1 MIGVR
6 SHFPVL
12 VFEVAGGGVM
22 AQSLGGRVDELV
34 RALRAF
40 EPGEYSGEDCA
51 RLVTTFSRAEK
62 ALAAARVRAAARSA
76 ESNQHRREGF
86 ADPSEW
92 LSRLTGGTARDARN
106 QLDTMKRLELCPATR
121 DAVNSGE
128 VSLGQADEI
137 ARTEDEVPGSEAIL
151 LPLAKKSGL
160 SKVRDEARKKRANAI
175 PAEELHNRQRAAR
188 SVRHWRDELGMIAGT
203 FRLTPEVGVPFVNR
217 LEREAQRLRRAA
229 KQRGGTVER
238 FEAFAA
244 DAFADMIQG
253 SPTSAPAKSR
263 RRDVDAVIVCDL
275 RAYRRGHAHEGEQCH
290 LVGGGPI
297 PVSLAREMAKD
308 AFLKAVLH
316 DGVHIHTVKHFGRH
330 IPAEL
335 RTALEVGPLPD
346 LDGVTCSEEGCERR
360 YGLEWDHD
368 NPVANGGET
377 SYENLRPKCEP
388 HHWDKTERDRRAG
401 RHGGRPREPRPP
413 PRE

>member
-1 MIGVR
+1 
-6 SHFPVL
+6 
-12 VFEVAGGGVM
+12 M
-22 AQSLGGRVDELV
+22 AQSLGGQVDALV

-51 RLVTTFSRAEK
+51 RLVTKFARAEK
-62 ALAAARVRAAARSA
+62 ALAAARVRAATRAA
-76 ESNQHRREGF
+76 ECNEHRKEGF

-92 LSRLTGGTARDARN
+92 LSRHTGTTAREARG
-106 QLDTMKRLELCPATR
+106 QLDTMKRLALCPATR
-121 DAVNSGE
+121 DAVAAGE
-128 VSLGQADEI
+128 LSLGQADEI
-137 ARTEDEVPGSEAIL
+137 ARTEAEVPGSETEL
-151 LPLAKKSGL
+151 LPLAKRSGL
-160 SKVRDEARKKRANAI
+160 SKVRDEARKKRAQAI
-175 PAEELHNRQRAAR
+175 PAEELHDRQRAAR
-188 SVRHWRDELGMIAGT
+188 SVRHWRDELGMIAST

-229 KQRGGTVER
+229 QQRGDHVEG
-238 FEAFAA
+238 FEAYAA

-253 SPTSAPAKSR
+253 SAGPTKSK

-275 RAYRRGHAHEGEQCH
+275 RAYRRGHAHDGEQRH
-290 LVGGGPI
+290 LVGGGRI
-297 PVSLAREMAKD
+297 PVWLAREMAKD

-316 DGVHIHTVKHFGRH
+316 DGVSIHTVKHFGRH

-335 RTALEVGPLPD
+335 RTALELGELPD
-346 LDGVTCSEEGCERR
+346 LDGVVCSEEGCDRR

-388 HHWDKTERDRRAG
+388 HHWHKTEHDRRAG
-401 RHGGRPREPRPP
+401 RHRGRTREPRPT
-413 PRE
+413 PRK